1 VDFKGK
7 AVSKIIW
14 LIALVMIAAT
24 SAVGYAL
31 ILNYTLNVS
40 SSVLVVKADPGLELI
55 ASDNI
60 TVVTSINFG
69 EVVQGATGTWSG
81 YLNNTGNID
90 LYTFSIASPDLGSV
104 GTVTWNMPATGYLG
118 VDQMCAVTIAL
129 TVNQTADLG
138 SHTFTIQLA
147 GSPTIT
153 GPTNIAI
160 TATDP
165 NDGWLRDWGLTVDRP
180 MPPEQDGSG
189 YVGADVYE
197 NHYSGETIR
206 DLMTLLPGPHYLI
219 FIVGQTG
226 GPACGT
232 YSGTITI
239 NGETYNF
246 SGVDAAHSVR
256 IDFST

>member
-1 VDFKGK
+1 MDFKGK
-7 AVSKIIW
+7 AVSKRIW
-14 LIALVMIAAT
+14 LVALALIVAT

-31 ILNYTLNVS
+31 ILDYTLNVP
-40 SSVLVVKADPGLELI
+40 SSVVVVKADPGLELI

-69 EVVQGATGTWSG
+69 DVVQSATGTWSG
-81 YLNNTGNID
+81 YLNNTGDVD

-118 VDQMCAVTIAL
+118 VGQMRAVTIAL

-138 SHTFTIQLA
+138 SHTFTIQIG
-147 GSPTIT
+147 GSPTFT
-153 GPTNIAI
+153 GPTSIAI

-165 NDGWLRDWGLTVDRP
+165 NDGWLRDWALTVDRP

-189 YVGADVYE
+189 YIGADANE
-197 NHYSGETIR
+197 NHYSGQTML
-206 DLMTLLPGPHYLI
+206 DLMTLVPGPHYLI

-232 YSGTITI
+232 YSGAITI